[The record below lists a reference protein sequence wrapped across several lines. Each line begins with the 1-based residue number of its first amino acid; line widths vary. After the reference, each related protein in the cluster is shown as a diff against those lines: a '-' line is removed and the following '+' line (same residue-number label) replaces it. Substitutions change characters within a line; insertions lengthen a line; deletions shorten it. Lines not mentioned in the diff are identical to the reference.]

1 MPAMSEPS
9 RESPSDQTLP
19 QGDSASSCA
28 QGSSVSKFEA
38 KPLEPAGVASD
49 PAGVKQKSETG
60 WHALA
65 VALVLAILFGGL
77 LGKPIWQAQG
87 GPKEKI
93 AQLEAQRKQLQDSR
107 TALANAS
114 SPENRHTELAEI
126 EQHLLELERLIA
138 DPPPFAP
145 LLRVLGEVVN
155 LCGQVYL
162 RLLFLLVLP
171 LLLTSVASG
180 VAQLGHQAAVG
191 RLMAYAFAY
200 YLATSAIAVGVGMIL
215 VRNIQ
220 PGVGLA
226 GIVSAGAESPSLDR
240 PGLLETLA
248 EVIRGRPDRPGSGLI
263 PSNLFAAAAEM
274 NVVGILFFAIVMGLA
289 LGGMGPRGQ
298 LLLEFLERCNELLL
312 RLIRGV
318 IAWAPVGVFG
328 LLASQIISQGG
339 WEGFV
344 EHLGRLGL
352 FVLTVLLG
360 LAVQGILLVGVATVI
375 AGQHPGQFL
384 SRVSPALATAFGTSS
399 SAATLP
405 VSLQCTD
412 QLRVNRAV
420 ASFVLPVGVTFNMD
434 GTALYEAVA
443 AIFLAQLAGISLE
456 LPQILIIFVTASL
469 AAIGAPGIPNAGLVT
484 LLLVLS
490 AAGIPAEGVGLLFA
504 VDWFLDRCRTM
515 INVLGD
521 LVGATVIH
529 GFFPARAS
537 MDSLPRVP

>member
-1 MPAMSEPS
+1 MTETF
-9 RESPSDQTLP
+9 RESQSDPILP
-19 QGDSASSCA
+19 RGDPAFSFAP
-28 QGSSVSKFEA
+28 GSSASKFEA
-38 KPLEPAGVASD
+38 EPLDPGDVASGS
-49 PAGVKQKSETG
+49 AGVKRKSETG

-65 VALVLAILFGGL
+65 VALVVAVLFGGL

-93 AQLEAQRKQLQDSR
+93 AQLEAQRRQLQEFR
-107 TALANAS
+107 TRPTNPT
-114 SPENRHTELAEI
+114 SPENHHAELAEI
-126 EQHLLELERLIA
+126 EQQLVQLERFIA
-138 DPPPFAP
+138 APPPFGP

-180 VAQLGHQAAVG
+180 VAQLGQQAAVG

-215 VRNIQ
+215 VRSIQ
-220 PGVGLA
+220 PGVGLTGLVPA
-226 GIVSAGAESPSLDR
+226 GEESSSLDR

-274 NVVGILFFAIVMGLA
+274 NVVGVLFFAIVMGLA
-289 LGGMGPRGQ
+289 LAGMGPRGQ
-298 LLLEFLERCNELLL
+298 PLLELLERANELLL

-339 WEGFV
+339 WEGFM

-360 LAVQGILLVGVATVI
+360 LALQGILLVGIATLM
-375 AGQHPGQFL
+375 AGQNPGQFL
-384 SRVSPALATAFGTSS
+384 SRISPALATAFGTSS

-456 LPQILIIFVTASL
+456 LPQLLIIFVTASL

-521 LVGATVIH
+521 LVGATVIQR
-529 GFFPARAS
+529 FFPARAS
-537 MDSLPRVP
+537 LDSLPRVP